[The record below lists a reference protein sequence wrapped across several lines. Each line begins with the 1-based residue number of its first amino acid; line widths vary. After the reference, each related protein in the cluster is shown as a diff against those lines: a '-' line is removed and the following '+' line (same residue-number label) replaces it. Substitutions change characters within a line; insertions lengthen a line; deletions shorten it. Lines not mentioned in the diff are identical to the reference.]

1 MKEKATEF
9 VCGNNRKKA
18 LLNESFISETKELI
32 QHGETVIA
40 FENMF
45 ENLNEV
51 FLRLDDHVKAFV
63 YRVLRKKFRKG
74 EKRFLDE
81 KI

>member
-1 MKEKATEF
+1 VKEKATEF

-63 YRVLRKKFRKG
+63 YRVF
-74 EKRFLDE
+74 EE
-81 KI
+81 KIPERREAFFR

>member
-18 LLNESFISETKELI
+18 LLNELFISETKELI

-63 YRVLRKKFRKG
+63 YRVF
-74 EKRFLDE
+74 E

>member
-1 MKEKATEF
+1 MVKEKATEF

-63 YRVLRKKFRKG
+63 YRVF
-74 EKRFLDE
+74 EE
-81 KI
+81 KIPERREAFFR